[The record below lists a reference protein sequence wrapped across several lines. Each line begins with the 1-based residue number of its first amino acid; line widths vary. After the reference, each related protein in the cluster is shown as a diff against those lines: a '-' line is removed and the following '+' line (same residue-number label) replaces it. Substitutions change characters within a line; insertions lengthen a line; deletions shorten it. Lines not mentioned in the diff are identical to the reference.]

1 MYDNT
6 FVFAVA
12 VRLNL
17 PVFSPWKLVCVFVA
31 LAALVDKWLQHPV
44 CLSLGR
50 LCSRRKTTVLNA
62 FEYVIQVFATAS
74 RHHANMTPS
83 VNWLA
88 CL

>member
-12 VRLNL
+12 VKSNL
-17 PVFSPWKLVCVFVA
+17 PVFSPWKLLCVFVA
-31 LAALVDKWLQHPV
+31 LAALVDKWLQRSV
-44 CLSLGR
+44 CLSLGM
-50 LCSRRKTTVLNA
+50 LCSRGKTTVLNA
-62 FEYVIQVFATAS
+62 FEYVIQVFTTAS
-74 RHHANMTPS
+74 RHYANLTPC